1 MDNKVLY
8 HHGIKGMKWGE
19 RRFQKKDGSLTPAG
33 KKRYSEAMDK
43 AFSQTIKGG
52 KDKPNISPAE
62 KVTKESGRIL
72 DETTKILDT
81 AARRKKVDTQ
91 SLTDQELRDR
101 VNRMNLERQYS
112 MLKQEQVSTGLSYTK
127 DILNVIG
134 SVVGIAGSAAAIAS
148 TIKTLRG

>member
-33 KKRYSEAMDK
+33 KKRYSEAIDK
-43 AFSQTIKGG
+43 AFTPSIKGG

-62 KVTKESGRIL
+62 KITKESGKIL
-72 DETTKILDT
+72 DESSNIIDT
-81 AARRKKVDTQ
+81 ASRRKRVDAR
-91 SLTDQELRDR
+91 SLTDKELRDSI
-101 VNRMNLERQYS
+101 NRMNLERQYS

-127 DILNVIG
+127 DILGVVG
-134 SVVGIAGSAAAIAS
+134 SVVGIAGSAAAIVS
-148 TIKTLRG
+148 TIKSLRG